1 MKMKTKKH
9 LLLAAL
15 LLPLA
20 VTTIQAAEVHAI
32 ITISNDGSE
41 TKYELATVQKVTF
54 AESGMVVECKNTAAK
69 VENVRCISF
78 STIATTPDITTNNS
92 ALEGTELFVY
102 PNPVAETLRIDG
114 AEAGST
120 FIIYDLQGR
129 TLLQTTE
136 PQVNVS
142 SLAQG
147 SYLIKIGNQV
157 VKFVKK

>member
-1 MKMKTKKH
+1 MRRKRI
-9 LLLAAL
+9 LLAAL

-20 VTTIQAAEVHAI
+20 VATIQAAEVPAI

-54 AESGMVVECKNTAAK
+54 AESGMVVERKNAAAK

-78 STIATTPDITTNNS
+78 STIATPDIITNNS
-92 ALEGTELFVY
+92 TLEGTELFVY

-120 FIIYDLQGR
+120 FTIYDLQGR